1 MVHHDHRV
9 AIAHEV
15 VDDAEQPLDVGRMQA
30 DGGLVEHVEH
40 AGSTRAHGAGQ
51 LDALQLA
58 VGKRRAGTVQAQI
71 AEAELHRLVHLRD
84 NRLGHRAH
92 VLGQL
97 VRKRRGPLCQ
107 LVECLGRGLR
117 QVHAVQERRARLG

>member
-1 MVHHDHRV
+1 
-9 AIAHEV
+9 
-15 VDDAEQPLDVGRMQA
+15 MQT

-40 AGSTRAHGAGQ
+40 TGSARAHGAGQ

-71 AEAELHRLVHLRD
+71 AEAELLQAMHRLVHLHD
-84 NRLGHRAH
+84 NRLGHGAH
-92 VLGQL
+92 FPGQL

-107 LVECLGRGLR
+107 LVEGLGRGLR
-117 QVHAVQERRARLG
+117 QVHIVQEARACLG